1 LKLPLQ
7 AYKHVITPLKTSEL
21 AQHPQGGFLRG
32 LRDVCRRLIIDG
44 PNCVMGSLPDETC
57 MLVMDQ
63 KKMRPATI
71 GGKPGEWAIAS
82 EMCGVDAM
90 IPDRDRSLDFQPMR
104 EHTVIVPPER
114 QEFEIWSQFDPY
126 PLHQAA

>member
-1 LKLPLQ
+1 LK
-7 AYKHVITPLKTSEL
+7 V
-21 AQHPQGGFLRG
+21 HPQGDFLLG
-32 LRDVCRRLIIDG
+32 LRHACSRLIIDG
-44 PNCVMGSLPDETC
+44 PNAVIATLPDETC
-57 MLVMDQ
+57 LLVMDA

-90 IPDRDRSLDFQPMR
+90 IPDREQSLDFQPMR
-104 EHTVIVPPER
+104 QHTVTVPPDR
-114 QEFEIWSQFDPY
+114 QEFKIWSQFDQF